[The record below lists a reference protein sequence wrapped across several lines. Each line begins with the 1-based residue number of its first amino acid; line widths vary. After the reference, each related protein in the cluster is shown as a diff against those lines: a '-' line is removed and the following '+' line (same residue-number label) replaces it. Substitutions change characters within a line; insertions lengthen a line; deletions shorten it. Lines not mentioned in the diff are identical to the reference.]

1 MPAENGKLIIPK
13 SHSWKMFDD
22 ISSRYD
28 PLNHILS
35 LGMDI
40 LWRKRLVNLAPEGR
54 IKILDLATGTGDVL
68 LTFAEKRP
76 DFYSAVGIDLADR
89 MMRIGAH
96 KVKQRRLHNKISFKH
111 ADATALPF
119 PDTSFDVT
127 TISFGIRNIPDYIR
141 ALREMRRILKPDGKA
156 LILEFSLPQNIFI
169 RFFHLLYLRIFVP
182 LIGFMLTGN
191 YSAYR
196 YLNQTIES
204 FPYGNEFCRLMEQS
218 QFKKVKA
225 HRLLFGAATIYEGQK

>member
-1 MPAENGKLIIPK
+1 MDIPKDNLIIPK

-22 ISSRYD
+22 ISSQYD

-35 LGMDI
+35 LGLDI
-40 LWRKRLVNLAPEGR
+40 LWRKRLVNLAPSGR

-76 DFYSAVGIDLADR
+76 DFYSAIGIDLADR

-111 ADATALPF
+111 ADATSLPF

-127 TISFGIRNIPDYIR
+127 TISFGIRNIPDYTQ
-141 ALREMRRILKPDGKA
+141 ALKEMRRILKPEGKA
-156 LILEFSLPQNIFI
+156 LILEFSLPENIFI

-182 LIGFMLTGN
+182 LIGFVLTGN

-204 FPYGNEFCRLMEQS
+204 FPYGKEFCGLMEQA
-218 QFKKVKA
+218 QFRNVKSY
-225 HRLLFGAATIYEGQK
+225 RLLFGAATIYEGQK